1 MEKNWKK
8 IWSTTNLIEAE
19 IIKQM
24 LLENE
29 VHAVLMNKQI
39 SPYNFG
45 TVELYVH
52 EQQAEAALRLM
63 ADNNDVA

>member
-1 MEKNWKK
+1 M
-8 IWSTTNLIEAE
+8 EAE

-29 VHAVLMNKQI
+29 VNAVLMNKQI
-39 SPYNFG
+39 SPYNLG

-52 EQQAEAALRLM
+52 EQQVDLALGLM
-63 ADNNDVA
+63 ADNDEKA

>member
-8 IWSTTNLIEAE
+8 IWTTANPMEAE

-29 VHAVLMNKQI
+29 VNAVVINKQI
-39 SPYNFG
+39 SPYNLG

-52 EQQAEAALRLM
+52 EQQVGLALGLM
-63 ADNNDVA
+63 ADNNEKA

>member
-8 IWSTTNLIEAE
+8 ILSTTNLMEAE

-39 SPYNFG
+39 SPYNIG

-52 EQQAEAALRLM
+52 EQQEETALRLM
-63 ADNNDVA
+63 ADNGTA

>member
-29 VHAVLMNKQI
+29 VHAVLMNKQV

-52 EQQAEAALRLM
+52 EQQVDTALQLM
-63 ADNNDVA
+63 ANNDGVA

>member
-1 MEKNWKK
+1 M
-8 IWSTTNLIEAE
+8 EAE

-39 SPYNFG
+39 SPYNIG
-45 TVELYVH
+45 AVELYVH
-52 EQQAEAALRLM
+52 EQQAETALQLM
-63 ADNNDVA
+63 ADNDDIA

>member
-8 IWSTTNLIEAE
+8 IWTTTNLIEAE
-19 IIKQM
+19 IVKTM

-29 VHAVLMNKQI
+29 VHAVLMNKQV

-45 TVELYVH
+45 SVELYVH
-52 EQQAEAALRLM
+52 EQQEDIARQLM
-63 ADNNDVA
+63 ADNDVV